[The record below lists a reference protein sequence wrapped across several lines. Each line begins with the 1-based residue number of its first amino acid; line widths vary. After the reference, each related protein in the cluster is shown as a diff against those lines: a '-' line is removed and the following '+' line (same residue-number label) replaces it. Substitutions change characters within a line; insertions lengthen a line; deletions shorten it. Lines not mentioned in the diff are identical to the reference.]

1 MATIDDLLNDAAVV
15 RDEDQEQENTAFR
28 VGTLLVNVIQY
39 LSSLITSEDADAAIS
54 DALADFFVEGA
65 LKQSALPPAFMSS
78 LSDWAEGVAEKEST
92 THLLK
97 LIHSRI
103 ILLDSMGSTLDGL
116 DYTPVA
122 GDLVWRM
129 GYVWKYNGSE
139 YEDGGIPPKPHA
151 VYVNKHTGKMYMW
164 NGRAMAE
171 VGNHYDDKIQISKM
185 DETAI
190 ANIPAGKVHYVPS
203 QSKLVYR
210 ISRDEWHSWTPRTDL
225 IYIDISSNALYRW
238 QGSSFQKVTSNSGS
252 GGGAAVVSAFEN
264 YEAYESINALPG
276 QGVAATG
283 YIVGKHIYAYVNTG
297 GDTKDGKYQDL
308 GQLEAAGVS
317 VTTTEDGTFTIHVGS
332 DSYTVN
338 LNHTH
343 PNMCKLVVCE
353 ESDLPSTL
361 DPATIYAITDSGETE
376 IEKLIIK
383 GMEFAGG
390 GGTPSTDPRITSP
403 IGTQIDF
410 NGASTKTVTVRA
422 SNLSEALTIAV
433 TGMTASL
440 QTISANDA
448 ENGVQL
454 TLTKDQNFASGTLR
468 IYSSEVDKS
477 WNAIDS
483 QGLQLLTAIK
493 LTGTQYFNT
502 GYYPNANTK
511 FELDV
516 KFEKNS
522 ITESTSSANN
532 CCVFAS
538 AKTTNSELFIFQTGY
553 GTGQD
558 ANPYAF
564 MVMTKTTAQIVQYV
578 FGTENA
584 FCQRGVMSYSPG
596 AASFLNHNLTPPAKV
611 ETNSEPLMLGYG
623 VGKVRPFD
631 VFNMIVYGLKIYE
644 GTTLLHDFVPA
655 RNNGVVGLYD
665 QQTSAFI
672 ASASGTEP
680 EIVTQ

>member
-1 MATIDDLLNDAAVV
+1 MTNEEKQEIIEAVLEALQTNSKSISQLTAATGLLDGDLFEIAGGKRITFANLAENVMAKGVVNDLTTGG
-15 RDEDQEQENTAFR
+15 E
-28 VGTLLVNVIQY
+28 
-39 LSSLITSEDADAAIS
+39 ADALSAEQGK
-54 DALADFFVEGA
+54 V
-65 LKQSALPPAFMSS
+65 LKGLIDNIGTGSIAAFTDYAVAESVSALPAT
-78 LSDWAEGVAEKEST
+78 GVAT
-92 THLLK
+92 
-97 LIHSRI
+97 
-103 ILLDSMGSTLDGL
+103 
-116 DYTPVA
+116 
-122 GDLVWRM
+122 
-129 GYVWKYNGSE
+129 
-139 YEDGGIPPKPHA
+139 
-151 VYVNKHTGKMYMW
+151 
-164 NGRAMAE
+164 
-171 VGNHYDDKIQISKM
+171 
-185 DETAI
+185 
-190 ANIPAGKVHYVPS
+190 
-203 QSKLVYR
+203 
-210 ISRDEWHSWTPRTDL
+210 
-225 IYIDISSNALYRW
+225 
-238 QGSSFQKVTSNSGS
+238 
-252 GGGAAVVSAFEN
+252 
-264 YEAYESINALPG
+264 
-276 QGVAATG
+276 TG
-283 YIVGKHIYAYVNTG
+283 YIVGNHIYAYVGTG
-297 GDTKDGKYQDL
+297 GDTRDGKYQDL
-308 GQLEAAGVS
+308 GALEAAGVS
-317 VTTTEDGTFTIHVGS
+317 VTTAEDGTFTIHAGGN
-332 DSYTVN
+332 DYTVN

-353 ESDLPSTL
+353 ESGLPSTL
-361 DPATIYAITDSGETE
+361 DNSTIYAITDSGETE
-376 IEKLIIK
+376 IEKLIIR

-390 GGTPSTDPRITSP
+390 GTPSTEPKIVSP

-422 SNLSEALTIAV
+422 LNLSEALTIAV
-433 TGMTASL
+433 TGVTANL
-440 QTISANDA
+440 QTISVNDA
-448 ENGVQL
+448 ANGVQL
-454 TLTKDQNFASGTLR
+454 TLTKGQNFASGTLR
-468 IYSSEVDKS
+468 IYNSEVDKS
-477 WNAIDS
+477 WNATDS

-538 AKTTNSELFIFQTGY
+538 AKTTNSEIFIFQTGY

-655 RNNGVVGLYD
+655 RLNGVVGLYN
-665 QQTSAFI
+665 QQTSTFI
-672 ASASGTEP
+672 ASASGTDP